1 MQKAN
6 PIPLNQCHHVHMTLW
21 YYEIETPLGSMIA
34 AFDDRGK
41 LRELTFG
48 GLDPRATAPL
58 APKVQREAHHFLI
71 KQLDAY
77 FNRNLRTFTVPV
89 DPQGTEFQKRVWE
102 ELLNIPYGVTISYLD
117 LARRLGDENLVRAVG
132 SANGA
137 NPIAILIPC
146 HRVIGSD
153 RSLTGYAGG
162 LERKEALLKL
172 EGAIQTPPP
181 LPF

>member
-1 MQKAN
+1 
-6 PIPLNQCHHVHMTLW
+6 MTLW
-21 YYEIETPLGSMIA
+21 YYEIATPLGAMKA
-34 AFDDRGK
+34 AYDDRGK
-41 LRELTFG
+41 LRELAFG
-48 GLDPRATAPL
+48 GLDPRATTPL
-58 APKVQREAHHFLI
+58 PSKGQKEAHHFLL
-71 KQLDAY
+71 KQLEAY
-77 FNRNLRTFTVPV
+77 FNKNLRTFTVPL
-89 DPQGTEFQKRVWE
+89 DPQGTEFQQRVWDA
-102 ELLNIPYGVTISYLD
+102 LLQIPYGQTISYLE
-117 LARRLGDENLVRAVG
+117 LAKRLGDEHLVRAVG